1 MPSVLPFLSMKKT
14 DTHAPQNSKTK
25 LLPFVYPPPLPAA
38 GAPVP
43 SAMQGLTDVQVKDTY
58 TRQPTTRT

>member
-1 MPSVLPFLSMKKT
+1 MKKKQIRMP
-14 DTHAPQNSKTK
+14 HKTLK
-25 LLPFVYPPPLPAA
+25 PNFCPLYTPPPLPAA